1 ELVETAPEKTLLIV
15 FGDLRG
21 LHQVE
26 DTLPEGLAGFWEKNG
41 AILVASD
48 RAEGAHFLAN
58 VFGVSPDGEI
68 LTAANVKKAYLGEL
82 KCPYVTELDSHR
94 LRKGVSRLATNTP
107 TFLRGRSGKYPHLAW
122 FPKGTSG
129 SPLVFAAGN
138 RGEDGRFL
146 LLDGLGVFMNSMMA
160 N

>member
-1 ELVETAPEKTLLIV
+1 AQDLTARVLPNGTHTFRRMLLGSGLKPVKDLKELVETAPEKTLLIV

-82 KCPYVTELDSHR
+82 KCPYVTEFESHP
-94 LRKGVSRLATNTP
+94 LFKGVSRLATNTP

-122 FPKGTSG
+122 LPKG
-129 SPLVFAAGN
+129 
-138 RGEDGRFL
+138 
-146 LLDGLGVFMNSMMA
+146 
-160 N
+160 